1 MSDSHKH
8 KHKHHEHTCSCGC
21 GHNLLE
27 KRADIQAGELDA
39 GSKSLSDALR
49 ISFVVL
55 KIVMVVLVVLFF
67 SSGVFTV
74 GPDERAMVLRFGKI
88 RGDTTE
94 KRILAPG
101 LHWAIPYPVEE
112 VIKFPGRNTVER
124 LPIDNFWYNESQE
137 SASQSLN
144 PVTDGY
150 CITRNDTV
158 ADLKGGDDYNIV
170 HSKWLLTYKIS
181 DCEMFLKN
189 VYVEPAP
196 AGQNYIDVIA
206 ESVSPFLKALASDAI
221 VATMVQFS
229 IDEAIK
235 SDADISR
242 NAEKLLQ
249 AKLDSI
255 NSGIDVDSM
264 QITQIVWPRQVDD
277 AFVAS
282 IKTSNE
288 ADKVVREARGY
299 SESKINEAGGVD
311 IAKAIA
317 DPNISE
323 KDLEY
328 YWANASGQVR
338 QTVSEAKAY
347 RTGVVESAKAN
358 ADYLAKLLPEYRKR
372 PKLVIARIYQDA
384 MEEVLSN
391 TQETIITQPS
401 SDVKSSEF
409 RVLVNRDPAINKGV
423 KAEKK

>member
-1 MSDSHKH
+1 
-8 KHKHHEHTCSCGC
+8 
-21 GHNLLE
+21 
-27 KRADIQAGELDA
+27 
-39 GSKSLSDALR
+39 
-49 ISFVVL
+49 
-55 KIVMVVLVVLFF
+55 
-67 SSGVFTV
+67 
-74 GPDERAMVLRFGKI
+74 
-88 RGDTTE
+88 
-94 KRILAPG
+94 

-124 LPIDNFWYNESQE
+124 LPIDSFWYDETQGP
-137 SASQSLN
+137 AQSLN

-158 ADLKGGDDYNIV
+158 ADLKAGDDYNII

-189 VYVEPAP
+189 VYVKPAP

-206 ESVSPFLKALASDAI
+206 ESVAPLLKALASDAI

-229 IDEAIK
+229 IDEAIL

-264 QITQIVWPRQVDD
+264 QITQIIWPRQVDD

-282 IKTSNE
+282 IKASNE
-288 ADKVVREARGY
+288 GDRAVREARGY

-391 TQETIITQPS
+391 TQETIIAQPS
-401 SDVKSSEF
+401 SGVKSTEF
-409 RVLVNRDPAINKGV
+409 RVLVNRDPALNKSKKEV
-423 KAEKK
+423 KN

>member
-1 MSDSHKH
+1 MVFFMNDSHKH
-8 KHKHHEHTCSCGC
+8 EHKCSCGC

-27 KRADIQAGELDA
+27 KRTEILAGELDA

-55 KIVMVVLVVLFF
+55 KIVMVILVILFF

-74 GPDERAMVLRFGKI
+74 GPDERAMVLRFGEI

-94 KRILAPG
+94 KRILLPG

-124 LPIDNFWYNESQE
+124 LPIDSFWYNETQGTGG
-137 SASQSLN
+137 QSLN

-150 CITRNDTV
+150 CLTRNDTV

-189 VYVEPAP
+189 VYVAPAP

-206 ESVSPFLKALASDAI
+206 ESVGPFLKALASDAI

-249 AKLDSI
+249 AKLDGI

-264 QITQIVWPRQVDD
+264 QITQIIWPRQVDD

-282 IKTSNE
+282 IKASNE
-288 ADKVVREARGY
+288 SDRAVREARGY

-323 KDLEY
+323 KDLEF

-338 QTVSEAKAY
+338 QTVAEAKAY

-372 PKLVIARIYQDA
+372 PQLVIARIYQDA

-391 TQETIITQPS
+391 TQETIIAQPS
-401 SDVKSSEF
+401 ADAKSTEF
-409 RVLVNRDPAINKGV
+409 RVLVNRDPALNKGNKEV
-423 KAEKK
+423 KN